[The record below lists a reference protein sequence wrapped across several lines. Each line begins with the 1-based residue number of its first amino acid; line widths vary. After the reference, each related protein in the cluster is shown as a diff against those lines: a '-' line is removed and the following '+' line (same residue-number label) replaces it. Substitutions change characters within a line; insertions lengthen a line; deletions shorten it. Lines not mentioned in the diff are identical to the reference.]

1 MNGARVGITAA
12 RRAAEQAA
20 LVRAL
25 GGVPVLG
32 PALRPDA
39 PAPDERLA
47 PALERVLEGP
57 LDVAVFLTGVGA
69 ELTFALA
76 ERLGRAEELRAALA
90 GARVLARGPK
100 PRRALRAAR
109 IRIDWVADP
118 PRAALI
124 RERLAAEPLAGRRIL
139 VQGYGPPPDELAAP
153 LRAAGAEVV
162 VLSPYAATWP
172 DDPGPAQAL
181 AADAMAGTIDALTF
195 TSAQAATQFA
205 ALAEAAG
212 LEPADLRAGGA
223 LVAAI
228 GPVTRAALEREGL
241 EVDLECTQ
249 ARMGAL
255 YRQLA
260 VTLSERGWHTWGLR
274 PSPAPAPRPQG
285 AQRRAQSGPP
295 ASPGARPAVA
305 GGPG

>member
-20 LVRAL
+20 LVRSL

-39 PAPDERLA
+39 PASDGRLA
-47 PALERVLEGP
+47 PALDRALARP
-57 LDVAVFLTGVGA
+57 LDLAVFLTGVGA
-69 ELTFALA
+69 ELTLALA
-76 ERLGRAEELRAALA
+76 ERLGRAGPLRTALDDA
-90 GARVLARGPK
+90 WVVARGPK
-100 PRRALRAAR
+100 PRRALRAAG

-118 PRAALI
+118 PRASLI
-124 RERLAAEPLAGRRIL
+124 RDRLVEGPIGGRRVL

-153 LRAAGAEVV
+153 LRAAGADVV

-181 AADAMAGTIDALTF
+181 AAHAIAGTVDALTF

-205 ALAEAAG
+205 ALTEAAG
-212 LEPADLRAGGA
+212 MDPAELRAGGA

-228 GPVTRAALEREGL
+228 GPVTRAALEGEGL
-241 EVDLECTQ
+241 QVDLEPSQ
-249 ARMGAL
+249 ARMGTL
-255 YRQLA
+255 YRELA
-260 VTLSERGWHTWGLR
+260 VALSERGWRSWELADRRETAPHKETGRAAVRDLSAGR
-274 PSPAPAPRPQG
+274 SP
-285 AQRRAQSGPP
+285 
-295 ASPGARPAVA
+295 
-305 GGPG
+305 